1 MCSVDIGLHRWLY
14 MQSWCH
20 SLSNDFAKISCKAK
34 ACSRIGSMW
43 RCCFK
48 KEVIRL
54 CLCVDHKYYTLL
66 QTITVLLIRDA
77 CWSLVLLGCSRQV
90 DGKCMASGCQAVMIF
105 VGCGKLHL
113 WVPELLVY
121 LDLEWFDMF
130 IKVFSY
136 CLWCCNVCS
145 LKVLI
150 SVDKVPVLIRWL

>member
-43 RCCFK
+43 RSCFK

-90 DGKCMASGCQAVMIF
+90 DGKCPTPSSYDICWVWKIALVSPWV
-105 VGCGKLHL
+105 VGLSWLGVIRH
-113 WVPELLVY
+113 VYQSFFLL
-121 LDLEWFDMF
+121 
-130 IKVFSY
+130 
-136 CLWCCNVCS
+136 LWCCNVCS

-150 SVDKVPVLIRWL
+150 SVDKVSVLIRWL